1 MYCEIFTVDFMG
13 YTRAAAIP
21 ITFPAGSTETTIEV
35 QINNDQLV
43 ERTTEQFT
51 GRIVSGGGL
60 SNLNIFT
67 SHATVDI
74 MDNDGSRS
82 TLSLSLS
89 LSLLTP
95 VAFPH
100 IPIIH

>member
-1 MYCEIFTVDFMG
+1 MG
-13 YTRAAAIP
+13 YTRTTAIP

-35 QINNDQLV
+35 HINNDQLV

-51 GRIVSGGGL
+51 GRIISGGGI
-60 SNLNIFT
+60 SDLNIFA

-89 LSLLTP
+89 VPSY
-95 VAFPH
+95 VRFFPSYTYH
-100 IPIIH
+100 TLARVDLCI